1 MYNFYILP
9 TMKEY
14 EKHIIAAEEAVADAA
29 SDTLKTVKSKIPM
42 TGGKKE
48 D

>member
-14 EKHIIAAEEAVADAA
+14 EKHIIAAEEAVAGAA
-29 SDTLKTVKSKIPM
+29 ESVKSKIPM